1 MNRFVSLLLVALSLA
16 AISLAQPAQ
25 AQSPQWIQGSLYYD
39 KNNTAI
45 LDDYYDT
52 TITSKPVG
60 FLTLTSNPL
69 AHGRYDDAFGNANG
83 GLIHQDYLWIDQPN
97 LPGTSFTSTDNSI
110 IYGSVSDGDGTAS
123 SYVDGLSGATGNHGS
138 YSKTYSAG
146 PQPHPFPGNTS
157 TTVTWTRSLGAATAD
172 AYAGSATAHVTVT
185 FGPPL

>member
-110 IYGSVSDGDGTAS
+110 IYKNAAENPC
-123 SYVDGLSGATGNHGS
+123 GLSLGMNAALPFRRQDIRALRNL
-138 YSKTYSAG
+138 AG
-146 PQPHPFPGNTS
+146 CGTID
-157 TTVTWTRSLGAATAD
+157 V
-172 AYAGSATAHVTVT
+172 
-185 FGPPL
+185 